1 MEEIL
6 KTVGLSKKFGSRYAV
21 KGVNM
26 TINRGD
32 IYGFIGRNGAGK
44 TTFMRVVLGLS
55 APTDGSVEL
64 FGGISRE
71 EAGRRTGA
79 LIEEPGIYPN
89 CTAKENMKRF
99 ALLKGADENSIDGI
113 LDFVGLGEVGSKKAG
128 KFSLGMKQRL
138 GIAVALLGNPEF
150 LVLDEP
156 VNGLDPTG
164 MKEVRDLIVKLNKER
179 GITVLISSHL
189 LDELSKIVT
198 RYGIISDGVLVEELN
213 ADEIK
218 ARGERRLRIVAD
230 DVKKA
235 VELLKNA
242 VGEDALTVNGH
253 AIELSTATQRSAELN
268 ALLVQN
274 GVAVSAL
281 SFVTDGLEKY
291 FIERMGG

>member
-6 KTVGLSKKFGSRYAV
+6 KTIGLSKKFGSRYAV

-230 DVKKA
+230 DVEKA